1 MITARIDTR
10 KAHALLMRAG
20 VKLCRDSAEHAR
32 DVARSRAAVDSGEMR
47 AKTVSVDTPS
57 GGELQANADH
67 SVFLEFGTGLFNSRG
82 GGRTTQ
88 WTYRRNDGAFVTT
101 SGNVPQPFLR
111 PGFFAGCSFF
121 RREAK
126 RRGM

>member
-67 SVFLEFGTGLFNSRG
+67 SVFLEFGTGIYNSRG
-82 GGRTTQ
+82 GGRTTP
-88 WTYRRNDGAFVTT
+88 WTYRRSDGAFVTT
-101 SGNVPQPFLR
+101 SGNAAQPFLR
-111 PGFFAGCSFF
+111 PGFRAGVQYFNQ
-121 RREAK
+121 EK